1 MASKEKLESMLD
13 NLTTLYS
20 ETYLPFIHQYGP
32 IDLGKLRV
40 SKNIVVKTYNP
51 TYTNIRI
58 LSDILNRK
66 PQIKTEGYYCIAK
79 GIDWL
84 MSTESDIHNKYT
96 DSLDE
101 QAISQIVKMCDGIK
115 DSKLNVCFLTNGL
128 DIYVPIDNNK
138 LYKLLDNIDKIE
150 TIKENLIAHEV
161 SFTFYYN
168 GVEVS
173 ITGK

>member
-20 ETYLPFIHQYGP
+20 ETYLRFIHQYGP

-79 GIDWL
+79 GIEHY
-84 MSTESDIHNKYT
+84 SEEGRRYT
-96 DSLDE
+96 DVSTLCLQIEKSKALDYVSLLEDYFTGYYLD
-101 QAISQIVKMCDGIK
+101 QITMECGAELVY
-115 DSKLNVCFLTNGL
+115 DSTNPSFSKASKASSF
-128 DIYVPIDNNK
+128 IVIIIIIIFI
-138 LYKLLDNIDKIE
+138 LY
-150 TIKENLIAHEV
+150 
-161 SFTFYYN
+161 
-168 GVEVS
+168 
-173 ITGK
+173 